1 MTKFSNI
8 VKFIVVL
15 GFCFYLAGSGQARA
29 QDPQAPPPPQAPAE
43 DKPKPAARTYGPIG
57 VEGDQDTQTPADTL
71 QPDQRPLTGF
81 QQPTAGTPLEKH
93 SYWVPG
99 VSYNNFIQSN
109 GFLGTGGGWSDT
121 NYLAGDL
128 SLLKTWSTSQL
139 ALNYTGG
146 ATFSTNSSL
155 GNGFFS
161 ELGASQTFNWERMQL
176 TILDQFAY
184 LPQSQFGFG
193 AGTGIALPGVGGSLG
208 PVSTGLGG
216 GIDPGQSVFTPFG
229 SRYTNLFGIQ
239 GTYSFSR
246 RTSVTF
252 GGIDSLLR
260 FRDPG
265 NIENNEYLGSLGFN
279 YQMSR
284 EDTIGVVYR
293 YASFHYIGFDQ
304 AVGDQSFQLAYGRKI
319 TGRLGLQISGGPEIT
334 HLRVAQPGSSA
345 QTVAGTGSISL
356 TYLIPSGS
364 ISGSYYHGVTAGSGV
379 FLGATTDQLNGA
391 FTRRIS
397 RLWTINING
406 GYARNRS
413 IAQITTISVP
423 NLNLNLNYDTVYANI
438 AASRPIGRN
447 ANVSLGYTGYIER
460 VNGTCTTSNCGQD
473 FTTNQIS
480 LGLNWHTRPFVLP

>member
-8 VKFIVVL
+8 VKFMVVL
-15 GFCFYLAGSGQARA
+15 GFWFYLAGSGEARA
-29 QDPQAPPPPQAPAE
+29 QDPQAPPPPQASAE

-57 VEGDQDTQTPADTL
+57 VEADQDTQTPADTL

-139 ALNYTGG
+139 ALNYAGG
-146 ATFSTNSSL
+146 ATFSTDPSL

-161 ELGASQTFNWERMQL
+161 ELGASQTCNWERMQL

-208 PVSTGLGG
+208 PISTGLGG
-216 GIDPGQSVFTPFG
+216 
-229 SRYTNLFGIQ
+229 
-239 GTYSFSR
+239 
-246 RTSVTF
+246 
-252 GGIDSLLR
+252 
-260 FRDPG
+260 
-265 NIENNEYLGSLGFN
+265 
-279 YQMSR
+279 
-284 EDTIGVVYR
+284 
-293 YASFHYIGFDQ
+293 GFDQ

-334 HLRVAQPGSSA
+334 HLRVPQPGSSA
-345 QTVAGTGSISL
+345 QTVAGTANISL
-356 TYLIPSGS
+356 TYVIPSGS

-406 GYARNRS
+406 GYARHRS
-413 IAQITTISVP
+413 IV
-423 NLNLNLNYDTVYANI
+423 
-438 AASRPIGRN
+438 
-447 ANVSLGYTGYIER
+447 
-460 VNGTCTTSNCGQD
+460 
-473 FTTNQIS
+473 
-480 LGLNWHTRPFVLP
+480 